1 MRFKNRVA
9 IVTGAAAGIGKA
21 VAAHLAREGAQV
33 VAVDYDAQAL
43 AQLVQE
49 FSCNGW
55 EVTDFVGDVSNEAW
69 VQAIVQQVQNI
80 HGRIDILVNNAGIW
94 RENSGEFAQSD
105 SAVWRKKI
113 DVNILGTMY
122 FTRAVINGM
131 LNQRYGRIINV
142 ASVAGVYGIRTMAD
156 YSMTRASLR
165 LPLHWPKVAEHHVTV
180 NAVLGQL
187 FRINKRKEQY
197 LSYMPVGTTDANV
210 ILHASEEAAMSGR
223 IIWWMDAG
231 LRYNPDKSYPSNFFI
246 NNTASIN
253 CLSTLLNLHIPRWYA
268 YRRLPCPGRP
278 APGCWPARQN
288 IGAMRWLTRWGD
300 SPSDCRSLAVSNSC
314 RLASVAERGGWLPG
328 ESAWCWHE
336 RARHRSEF
344 GAALNSAGPGRTR
357 RAWAVGP
364 ALSACRR

>member
-55 EVTDFVGDVSNEAW
+55 EVTDFVGDVSNEAQ

-94 RENSGEFAQSD
+94 RENAGEFAQSD

-113 DVNILGTMY
+113 DINILGTMY

-131 LNQRYGRIINV
+131 LNQQYGRIINV

-156 YSMTRASLR
+156 YSMTKGAIIAFTVALA
-165 LPLHWPKVAEHHVTV
+165 KEVAEHHVTV
-180 NAVLGQL
+180 NAVSPGNILSDPI
-187 FRINKRKEQY
+187 REKNNTH
-197 LSYMPVGTTDANV
+197 LSYMRRSGTTDECANV
-210 ILHASEEAAMSGR
+210 ICFLASEEASYVSGQNYLV
-223 IIWWMDAG
+223 D
-231 LRYNPDKSYPSNFFI
+231 
-246 NNTASIN
+246 
-253 CLSTLLNLHIPRWYA
+253 
-268 YRRLPCPGRP
+268 
-278 APGCWPARQN
+278 GC
-288 IGAMRWLTRWGD
+288 
-300 SPSDCRSLAVSNSC
+300 
-314 RLASVAERGGWLPG
+314 
-328 ESAWCWHE
+328 
-336 RARHRSEF
+336 RA
-344 GAALNSAGPGRTR
+344 AI
-357 RAWAVGP
+357 
-364 ALSACRR
+364 